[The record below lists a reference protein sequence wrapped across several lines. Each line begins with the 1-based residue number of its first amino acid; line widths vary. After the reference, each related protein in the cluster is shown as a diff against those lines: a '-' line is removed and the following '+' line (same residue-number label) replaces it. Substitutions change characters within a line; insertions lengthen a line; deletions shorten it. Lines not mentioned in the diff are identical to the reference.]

1 MPDIKKTISR
11 KVVTVWVGIKAEFIT
26 TPPMRLRAYGLLLA
40 GVILY
45 FGWCILAPKPKSDYT
60 WQPAAPSVPISKRT
74 GEQKVVVKYYPKEVI
89 VTKWRDAPV
98 KDGEQVIATGA
109 IPPAPNGA
117 DAIATMNMTTG
128 ESRIDYKLN
137 PPPWFALERAN
148 YIGAG
153 TGVSTERGQSY
164 EAYYK
169 RDLLRVKDVHFQIEI
184 NAETSQQKPADAG
197 IKARLEYRF

>member
-1 MPDIKKTISR
+1 MPDIKEAIGR
-11 KVVTVWVGIKAEFIT
+11 KVVAVWGGMKAAFLIALQT
-26 TPPMRLRAYGLLLA
+26 RLRACGLLLA

-45 FGWCILAPKPKSDYT
+45 FGWCILAPKPKNDYT
-60 WQPAAPSVPISKRT
+60 WQPTAPPVPISKRT

-98 KDGEQVIATGA
+98 QDGEQVIATGT
-109 IPPAPNGA
+109 IPSAPNGA
-117 DAIATMNMTTG
+117 ESIATMNMTTG
-128 ESRIDYKLN
+128 ESHIDYKLN

-148 YIGAG
+148 YIGVG
-153 TGVSTERGQSY
+153 TGINTETGQSY

-169 RDLLRVKDVHFQIEI
+169 RDILRVKDVHLQIEV
-184 NAETSQQKPADAG
+184 NAETSQQKPVDAG